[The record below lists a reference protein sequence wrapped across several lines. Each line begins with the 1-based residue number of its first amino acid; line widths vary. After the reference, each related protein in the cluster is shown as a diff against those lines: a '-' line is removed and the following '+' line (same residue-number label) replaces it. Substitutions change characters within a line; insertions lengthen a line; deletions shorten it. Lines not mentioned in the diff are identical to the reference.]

1 MMGCFRTVATFAVG
15 RDREKKLNSL
25 FFRRRQ
31 RGEPQLL
38 KQNIKNYIG
47 LIAPPSFRAT
57 ARGFFSY
64 EAFSLFAAQRFFM
77 STDSRLRPA
86 AVRW

>member
-1 MMGCFRTVATFAVG
+1 M
-15 RDREKKLNSL
+15 
-25 FFRRRQ
+25 
-31 RGEPQLL
+31 L

-57 ARGFFSY
+57 ASGFFSY
-64 EAFSLFAAQRFFM
+64 EAFFLFAAQRFFM